1 MEVFMKIQILEY
13 TKNPLTRIGTN
24 ASYCYNTKLKD
35 ENHAKRIAINCING
49 GHGRNMEFADVTMK
63 ISGISARMGREF
75 GRHIIGVSYV
85 QSSTRYINY
94 KNFEYHIPT
103 GLNEEQLSIYND
115 TMETI
120 NRNYIKLKELGC
132 KNDITGYL
140 LPLSMETELVV
151 KINVRALE
159 HMFELREC
167 TRALLEFRMFMRLL
181 KNELSKL
188 DDEWKWL
195 CDNTFQVKCKKYG
208 YCTEEKCCGLYPK
221 KDDLFKSK

>member
-1 MEVFMKIQILEY
+1 MEIQILEY
-13 TKNPLTRIGTN
+13 TKKPLTKIGVN

-49 GHGRNMEFADVTMK
+49 GHGRNMEFADVTFVMK
-63 ISGISARMGREF
+63 GVSARMAREF
-75 GRHIIGVSYV
+75 GRHQVGVSFL

-94 KNFEYHIPT
+94 KNFNYHTPK
-103 GLNEEQLSIYND
+103 GLTEEQLKVYND
-115 TMETI
+115 TMEEI
-120 NRNYIKLKELGC
+120 NKNYIKLKDLGC

-167 TRALLEFRMFMRLL
+167 TRALLEFREFMKLL
-181 KNELSKL
+181 KQELRKL
-188 DDEWKWL
+188 DDEWEWL
-195 CDNTFQVKCKKYG
+195 CDNSFNVKCKKYG

-221 KDDLFKSK
+221 KEEVLNFK